1 MPPVLLVLAMPSNCS
16 APVMCLT
23 ASIALP
29 TEAIANALRL
39 HWAQAPHQSLSTAI
53 VSVCE
58 VGVYLELEEAGK
70 TRDIYNLYPR
80 GLQTGTP
87 TLLGIGGLLPLPIN
101 RALRRVP
108 KPGALPSRSDR
119 PPVTGTCLE
128 DTAVG

>member
-1 MPPVLLVLAMPSNCS
+1 MPPVLLVLVMPSNCS
-16 APVMCLT
+16 APVMCPT
-23 ASIALP
+23 AAIALP
-29 TEAIANALRL
+29 TEVIANALRL
-39 HWAQAPHQSLSTAI
+39 HWAQVPHQSQLTAI

-58 VGVYLELEEAGK
+58 VGVYPGPEEAGK
-70 TRDIYNLYPR
+70 QQDMYNLHPR

-101 RALRRVP
+101 RALRRVA
-108 KPGALPSRSDR
+108 KPGALPSRSER